1 MLQFMCSDID
11 IKLNMNMSL
20 HIKDINVFKNS
31 ISSEEDIELTCSFK
45 LQDEETLYSIKLY
58 KVRVQNY
65 NQVYCNNHYQL
76 GRCSNNQNGNLR
88 WYLP

>member
-1 MLQFMCSDID
+1 MLQFICSEEDIE
-11 IKLNMNMSL
+11 LNINTIL
-20 HIKDINVFKNS
+20 QIKDINVFKNS

-65 NQVYCNNHYQL
+65 IQVYCFQSLSIIVNVV
-76 GRCSNNQNGNLR
+76 RKKCKR
-88 WYLP
+88 V

>member
-1 MLQFMCSDID
+1 MLQFICSEEDIE
-11 IKLNMNMSL
+11 LNINTIL
-20 HIKDINVFKNS
+20 QIKDINVFKNS

-76 GRCSNNQNGNLR
+76 L
-88 WYLP
+88 

>member
-1 MLQFMCSDID
+1 MLQFICPEEDIEP
-11 IKLNMNMSL
+11 NMNTIL
-20 HIKDINVFKNS
+20 QINDINVFKDS

-76 GRCSNNQNGNLR
+76 L
-88 WYLP
+88 

>member
-1 MLQFMCSDID
+1 MLQFICSEEDIE
-11 IKLNMNMSL
+11 LNINTIL
-20 HIKDINVFKNS
+20 QIKDINIFKNS

-76 GRCSNNQNGNLR
+76 L
-88 WYLP
+88 

>member
-31 ISSEEDIELTCSFK
+31 LSSEEDIEVTCSFK

-58 KVRVQNY
+58 KVRVQNC
-65 NQVYCNNHYQL
+65 NQVYCIQSL
-76 GRCSNNQNGNLR
+76 SIDVDVICKKCKGV
-88 WYLP
+88 

>member
-1 MLQFMCSDID
+1 MLQFICSEEDIE
-11 IKLNMNMSL
+11 LNMNTIL
-20 HIKDINVFKNS
+20 QIKDINVSKNS

-76 GRCSNNQNGNLR
+76 L
-88 WYLP
+88 

>member
-31 ISSEEDIELTCSFK
+31 ISSEEDIEVTCSFK

-58 KVRVQNY
+58 KVRVQNC
-65 NQVYCNNHYQL
+65 NQVYCIQSL
-76 GRCSNNQNGNLR
+76 SIDVDVICKKCKRV
-88 WYLP
+88 

>member
-11 IKLNMNMSL
+11 IKLNMNMNW

-31 ISSEEDIELTCSFK
+31 ISSEEDIELACSFK

-58 KVRVQNY
+58 KVRVQNCI
-65 NQVYCNNHYQL
+65 QVHCIQSLSINVDVICKKCK
-76 GRCSNNQNGNLR
+76 RV
-88 WYLP
+88 

>member
-1 MLQFMCSDID
+1 
-11 IKLNMNMSL
+11 MSL

-31 ISSEEDIELTCSFK
+31 ISSEEDIEVTCSFK

-65 NQVYCNNHYQL
+65 NQVYCIQSLSINVDVICKKCK
-76 GRCSNNQNGNLR
+76 RV
-88 WYLP
+88 